1 MNKKFE
7 LLAPVGNKESF
18 YTAINSGADAVYLG
32 IGELNARGNI
42 ENFTIETIKEI
53 IDYAH
58 VFDVKVYIT
67 LNILFKDEEFENV
80 KAVVKKLLNYGT
92 DAFIVQDIGLYKFL
106 SHHFPNAELHASTQ
120 MGIAN
125 LEGAKFL
132 EKLGYK
138 RVVLARETPLKEI
151 ENISKNTKIEIE
163 YFIHGALCVS
173 FSGNCYISSLLSGC
187 SGNRGKCK
195 QYCRLPYQLS
205 YLQNGSFR
213 RTEGYLLSTRDFCM
227 AENLKRL
234 AECGVVSF
242 KVEGRAKRP
251 AYIAQTINSYRKI
264 LDNNF
269 NHTPEQVQNLKKV
282 YNRGSFINGYFDNQ
296 SIIYTK
302 AQNHIG
308 VEIGRVLNV
317 KIGKR
322 FNEITIYSTHQLCKG
337 DVIKFFDKE
346 EEKSIITIYDYKTL
360 GENKYVITSTSIVP
374 VNAKVN
380 LIVDKKLENEALSIK
395 RNIPIDCYFEARI
408 GKSAKLKIK
417 CGDIIVEN
425 ISENV
430 LEKAKTSPLT
440 VEAAITQL
448 SKTGE
453 KFMLNHC
460 ECDIENVFITKAQ
473 LNLLRRET
481 IEKLEQALIKN
492 YNKKNS
498 IEIKADY
505 EAKPIALGSSE
516 LKHKLMY
523 VFDNTEKLEKSYNTK
538 DKFIFKPDIYQ
549 VETISKLCEN
559 RENIYLYLPVIA
571 TDADIIYIKY
581 LLSLCPTLG
590 IVANNYYALG
600 LLPPNKTIIGENLN
614 VFNSYA
620 VKFYSELGYN
630 DIILNIECEN
640 ADKIENCGINL
651 YQITEFYPEY
661 MTFKHCP
668 IKEHIGG
675 NCSNCQFEKVKDINY
690 KLNKYNFVLKRRKLS
705 TCQFVLKAKERKLVL
720 SKGLSQVIEV
730 K

>member
-282 YNRGSFINGYFDNQ
+282 YNRGSFINGYFDKFLLLNQ
-296 SIIYTK
+296 
-302 AQNHIG
+302 
-308 VEIGRVLNV
+308 V
-317 KIGKR
+317 
-322 FNEITIYSTHQLCKG
+322 
-337 DVIKFFDKE
+337 
-346 EEKSIITIYDYKTL
+346 
-360 GENKYVITSTSIVP
+360 
-374 VNAKVN
+374 
-380 LIVDKKLENEALSIK
+380 
-395 RNIPIDCYFEARI
+395 
-408 GKSAKLKIK
+408 
-417 CGDIIVEN
+417 
-425 ISENV
+425 
-430 LEKAKTSPLT
+430 
-440 VEAAITQL
+440 
-448 SKTGE
+448 
-453 KFMLNHC
+453 
-460 ECDIENVFITKAQ
+460 
-473 LNLLRRET
+473 
-481 IEKLEQALIKN
+481 
-492 YNKKNS
+492 
-498 IEIKADY
+498 
-505 EAKPIALGSSE
+505 
-516 LKHKLMY
+516 
-523 VFDNTEKLEKSYNTK
+523 
-538 DKFIFKPDIYQ
+538 
-549 VETISKLCEN
+549 
-559 RENIYLYLPVIA
+559 
-571 TDADIIYIKY
+571 
-581 LLSLCPTLG
+581 
-590 IVANNYYALG
+590 
-600 LLPPNKTIIGENLN
+600 
-614 VFNSYA
+614 
-620 VKFYSELGYN
+620 
-630 DIILNIECEN
+630 
-640 ADKIENCGINL
+640 
-651 YQITEFYPEY
+651 
-661 MTFKHCP
+661 
-668 IKEHIGG
+668 
-675 NCSNCQFEKVKDINY
+675 
-690 KLNKYNFVLKRRKLS
+690 
-705 TCQFVLKAKERKLVL
+705 
-720 SKGLSQVIEV
+720 
-730 K
+730 